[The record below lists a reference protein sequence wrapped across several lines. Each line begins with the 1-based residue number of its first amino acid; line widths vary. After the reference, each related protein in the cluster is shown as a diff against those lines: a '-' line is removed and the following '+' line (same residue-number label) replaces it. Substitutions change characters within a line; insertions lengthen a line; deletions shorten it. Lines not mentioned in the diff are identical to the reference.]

1 MDLNPLNTWDIYTDC
16 LLLFETDQKLTF
28 FPSFIMIEVF
38 FSLSLSKISN
48 SCLPAC
54 LLASINSPKFIFSD
68 VVVGGL
74 LWGQAGRRWAGRR
87 GTVEKGE
94 EERRGAAL

>member
-1 MDLNPLNTWDIYTDC
+1 
-16 LLLFETDQKLTF
+16 
-28 FPSFIMIEVF
+28 MIEVF

-68 VVVGGL
+68 GGGRSSSGDRL
-74 LWGQAGRRWAGRR
+74 DAGGQGGMGQWRRERRR
-87 GTVEKGE
+87 GEEKSGE
-94 EERRGAAL
+94 EQHFKRSRAEECVM